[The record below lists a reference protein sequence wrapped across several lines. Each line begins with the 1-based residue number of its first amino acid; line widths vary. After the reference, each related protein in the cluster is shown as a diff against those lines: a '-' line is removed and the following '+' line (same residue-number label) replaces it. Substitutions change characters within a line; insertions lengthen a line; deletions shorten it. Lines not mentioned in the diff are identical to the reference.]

1 VEPCVTPASSLL
13 SDLMKIG
20 IPSLVAVASAYYSYR
35 LGRAGHQK
43 DILIE
48 NIRSNFDK
56 SRTESEK
63 KSALVIEIVA
73 KISAVE
79 NAMGRHSGV
88 FRSENIKDE
97 TTVTSDVM
105 AKVRAVFNDVEAAID
120 GCTGARAQ
128 VDLLG
133 DQKLSAQFTLFL
145 ESLFTFQNKARP
157 EENMDPFDLMDW
169 FANVSRQKEP
179 VLKKL
184 SDIHLGK

>member
-1 VEPCVTPASSLL
+1 VT
-13 SDLMKIG
+13 
-20 IPSLVAVASAYYSYR
+20 LVTGFYGYM

-43 DILIE
+43 DIIIE
-48 NIRSNFDK
+48 KLRSNFDR
-56 SRTESEK
+56 SRIESEK
-63 KSALVIEIVA
+63 KSALVMEIVA

-97 TTVTSDVM
+97 TTITDEAM
-105 AKVRAVFNDVEAAID
+105 AKARAAFNEVEAAID
-120 GCTGARAQ
+120 ACTGARAQ

-133 DQKLSAQFTLFL
+133 DSKLSAQFTIFL

-157 EENMDPFDLMDW
+157 DENMDPFDLTEW
-169 FANVSRQKEP
+169 SARVSRQKEP

-184 SDIHLGK
+184 SEIHLGTALPE